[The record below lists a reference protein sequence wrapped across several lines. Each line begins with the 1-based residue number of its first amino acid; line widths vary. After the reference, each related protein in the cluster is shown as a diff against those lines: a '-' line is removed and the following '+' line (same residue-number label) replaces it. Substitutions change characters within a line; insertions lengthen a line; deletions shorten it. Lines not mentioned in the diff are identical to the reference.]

1 MNKHDSNLVP
11 HAFAKDTSSIFTKE
25 LVFTMFS
32 SFVLT
37 FLFTKSSAGE
47 TLKEIMKYAKEKR
60 FIKDKILF
68 KYSEEDLS
76 LNDPLVKDPLLPM
89 NNRTAKVETF
99 FKHLKR

>member
-1 MNKHDSNLVP
+1 MLLPKTQVAVLQKSL
-11 HAFAKDTSSIFTKE
+11 
-25 LVFTMFS
+25 FS
-32 SFVLT
+32 PSFVLT
-37 FLFTKSSAGE
+37 FLVTKSSVGE

-99 FKHLKR
+99 FEHLKR

>member
-1 MNKHDSNLVP
+1 MLSPK
-11 HAFAKDTSSIFTKE
+11 TKGAV
-25 LVFTMFS
+25 LQKSLFS
-32 SFVLT
+32 PSFVLT
-37 FLFTKSSAGE
+37 FLVTKSSVGE

-99 FKHLKR
+99 FEHLKR

>member
-1 MNKHDSNLVP
+1 MLPPK
-11 HAFAKDTSSIFTKE
+11 TKVAV
-25 LVFTMFS
+25 LQKSLFS
-32 SFVLT
+32 PSFVLT
-37 FLFTKSSAGE
+37 FLVTKSSAGE

-89 NNRTAKVETF
+89 NNRTAKVKTF
-99 FKHLKR
+99 FEHLKR

>member
-1 MNKHDSNLVP
+1 M
-11 HAFAKDTSSIFTKE
+11 
-25 LVFTMFS
+25 
-32 SFVLT
+32 
-37 FLFTKSSAGE
+37 
-47 TLKEIMKYAKEKR
+47 KEIMKYAKEKR

-99 FKHLKR
+99 FEHLKQ

>member
-11 HAFAKDTSSIFTKE
+11 HVFAKDKNSSITKE
-25 LVFTMFS
+25 QFS
-32 SFVLT
+32 QSFVLT
-37 FLFTKSSAGE
+37 FLVTKSSAGE

-60 FIKDKILF
+60 FIKAKIFLLHF
-68 KYSEEDLS
+68 EEDLS